1 MENMKHEKKVNRI
14 IVDVFEYVGNEKTEM
29 QIIKTKNEVINYGK
43 GNNSKKYK
51 NETKYL

>member
-1 MENMKHEKKVNRI
+1 MKKVDRI
-14 IVDVFEYVGNEKTEM
+14 IVDIFEYVSNEKTEM

-43 GNNSKKYK
+43 ENSCKKYK